1 MNALSDC
8 VLGEF
13 VIIYYLSSGSDNLR
27 KLSDNILLHMG
38 TYLVQSI
45 VLDPHKG

>member
-8 VLGEF
+8 PKRTCYNLL
-13 VIIYYLSSGSDNLR
+13 LSSGSDNLR

-38 TYLVQSI
+38 TYVVQSI